1 MDIMDGDASGFAPG
15 PRHVLS
21 LDGGT
26 DPHYDLW
33 CYTSPL
39 GVRIQCIVISPVDDR
54 FLLAFPHQVWHRQV
68 ARRVLPQQLLGK
80 PTLVE
85 VAVSPEDDRETVDD
99 AVSMKLWVGYVGAI
113 VYDSLEI
120 VDVETAMD
128 YRFKSDE
135 SGGWVPY
142 AESLVEVLKEHFEF
156 LSAESGVP
164 PLVEGVGSE
173 DLSSRVTSLEAALGK
188 MAQNLDIV
196 LEKVTEQK
204 RGDGRVKFTEPL
216 VTEPRRARKDARS
229 EKFPTLDAAVVSAAL
244 AAGVSEENLV
254 EMQKMMGAAEGAS
267 KRLREPALRSS
278 GARAKP
284 ASREPLSE
292 SEDEVEEVGEPGS
305 ALDSSANPMESA
317 LTKLTELVS
326 LLAADRVKKAKS
338 SKVELALDGLVSGSG
353 GDTSG
358 TAVGKRAAAARRALR
373 TALVDAPEEIYMVV
387 ERLLLE
393 DLTSRTI
400 AHGMPKADLNA
411 RAWIEH
417 RSRIGAYKTSA
428 HCAWGVGGILDDLIQ
443 GRTAH
448 ARARAALLLLQ
459 LDQCAVDK
467 GDWTL
472 ASELSL
478 EQGPPPVKSGDPL
491 AATSERGRKPILEVA
506 RQSLVG
512 GYAFALERCR
522 GLCAEE
528 EVLGQEATRGGG
540 QFGNSQSQAESKSK
554 REGDRQQRT
563 AQMHERNAYRGN
575 CQSLRCSG

>member
-1 MDIMDGDASGFAPG
+1 M
-15 PRHVLS
+15 
-21 LDGGT
+21 
-26 DPHYDLW
+26 
-33 CYTSPL
+33 
-39 GVRIQCIVISPVDDR
+39 
-54 FLLAFPHQVWHRQV
+54 
-68 ARRVLPQQLLGK
+68 
-80 PTLVE
+80 
-85 VAVSPEDDRETVDD
+85 
-99 AVSMKLWVGYVGAI
+99 
-113 VYDSLEI
+113 
-120 VDVETAMD
+120 
-128 YRFKSDE
+128 
-135 SGGWVPY
+135 
-142 AESLVEVLKEHFEF
+142 EVLKEHFEF

-244 AAGVSEENLV
+244 AAGVSEENLL

-373 TALVDAPEEIYMVV
+373 TALVDAPEEINMVV
-387 ERLLLE
+387 ERLLLGGP
-393 DLTSRTI
+393 DQPDHSSRH
-400 AHGMPKADLNA
+400 A
-411 RAWIEH
+411 
-417 RSRIGAYKTSA
+417 
-428 HCAWGVGGILDDLIQ
+428 Q
-443 GRTAH
+443 GRPECPGLDRTSFEDRRLQNI
-448 ARARAALLLLQ
+448 RALCVGALGGSWTISYRAGRPMPGPGQ
-459 LDQCAVDK
+459 HCSYCS
-467 GDWTL
+467 WTSVRSTRGTGL
-472 ASELSL
+472 WRASFHWSK
-478 EQGPPPVKSGDPL
+478 GPPCQVWRP
-491 AATSERGRKPILEVA
+491 
-506 RQSLVG
+506 
-512 GYAFALERCR
+512 
-522 GLCAEE
+522 
-528 EVLGQEATRGGG
+528 TR
-540 QFGNSQSQAESKSK
+540 
-554 REGDRQQRT
+554 R
-563 AQMHERNAYRGN
+563 HE
-575 CQSLRCSG
+575 

>member
-1 MDIMDGDASGFAPG
+1 MMDTMDEDGSGFAPR

-39 GVRIQCIVISPVDDR
+39 GVKIQCIVISPVDDR

-99 AVSMKLWVGYVGAI
+99 AASMKLWVGYVGAI

-120 VDVETAMD
+120 VDTETAMD

-135 SGGWVPY
+135 SGGLVPY
-142 AESLVEVLKEHFEF
+142 AESLMEVLKEHFEF

-164 PLVEGVGSE
+164 PVAEGAGSE

-254 EMQKMMGAAEGAS
+254 EMQKMMGTAEGAS

-292 SEDEVEEVGEPGS
+292 SEDEVEVGEPGS

-478 EQGPPPVKSGDPL
+478 EQGPPLSSLATHSPPRVNEGESPFSKLLDSRWSEVMLSHLRDAEDYVQKRRSLGKKLQGEEASSETARAKQKAKAKGKASGNNDHSTD
-491 AATSERGRKPILEVA
+491 A
-506 RQSLVG
+506 
-512 GYAFALERCR
+512 
-522 GLCAEE
+522 
-528 EVLGQEATRGGG
+528 
-540 QFGNSQSQAESKSK
+540 
-554 REGDRQQRT
+554 
-563 AQMHERNAYRGN
+563 
-575 CQSLRCSG
+575 